1 VTPSEDLGEL
11 LETIE
16 YIIPA
21 AKILNIP
28 MKSIPKY
35 IQNQEDPDTLDIPL
49 NGTFKL
55 GDKIFPLKYN
65 MIIDKVK
72 KFNGADTFDIRP
84 GNFLNPIFGRIS
96 INSGKFS
103 FEGNTN
109 TFELNTNFLDLRN
122 QNMVLQGKIDK
133 FNNNITGKWS
143 MHYNKN
149 DIDLIGGADNTDN
162 PLWEIFGEN
171 SGKGATEKSLDGDFC
186 LHGPICDTIEKCVDL
201 RQNLASFIGKLA
213 TGVDPIGGKSDLEK
227 KCAKTPDLVS
237 DIMNYLDEG
246 ETSEL

>member
-1 VTPSEDLGEL
+1 L

-28 MKSIPKY
+28 MKDVPKY
-35 IQNQEDPDTLDIPL
+35 IHNQEDPDTLDIPL
-49 NGTFKL
+49 NGTFKI
-55 GDKIFPLKYN
+55 GEKIFPLKYN

-72 KFNGADTFDIRP
+72 KFNATKTFDIRP

-96 INSGKFS
+96 MNSGKFS

-133 FNNNITGKWS
+133 FNNNITGEWS

-149 DIDLIGGADNTDN
+149 DIDLIGGIDNTDN
-162 PLWEIFGEN
+162 PLWQIFGEN
-171 SGKGATEKSLDGDFC
+171 SGKGATEKSLEGDFC
-186 LHGPICDTIEKCVDL
+186 LHGPINSTIEKCVDL
-201 RQNLASFIGKLA
+201 RQNLASFISKLA
-213 TGVDPIGGKSDLEK
+213 MGIDPPGGKSDFEK
-227 KCAKTPDLVS
+227 KFTKTPDFVS
-237 DIMNYLDEG
+237 EIMHNLDEG
-246 ETSEL
+246 ESCEI